1 EPSSFPTDCR
11 SSAACGPPAAQPAP
25 SRGFPPL
32 RIEAAYQQA
41 IAEILAEVLP
51 ERRPRKNP
59 RVIKRKMSKWGV
71 KRPEHRNC
79 PQPTTQA
86 KDSII
91 LLAA

>member
-1 EPSSFPTDCR
+1 M
-11 SSAACGPPAAQPAP
+11 
-25 SRGFPPL
+25 
-32 RIEAAYQQA
+32 
-41 IAEILAEVLP
+41 LP